1 MYDKFFDALAVLT
14 VVGVVFIVFAAP
26 FAVTI
31 DEPEQTPHNLNL
43 GVMADIKN
51 AAASVEP
58 FDPTPAF
65 EFKAAKEAAKANID
79 GALAIM
85 ETVNELQPEV
95 IALEYAGTFYLTM
108 YAATVEQCGN
118 TLGITASGRKVT
130 DDPTCHTVAVDP
142 AIIPLG
148 SYLIIEGYEGI
159 IFRADDTG
167 SAINGYDIDIFTT
180 SESESKTFNNVSGAK
195 VWIIKD

>member
-26 FAVTI
+26 FAVAI

-43 GVMADIKN
+43 GVMADVKN

-118 TLGITASGRKVT
+118 TLGITASGKKVT
-130 DDPTCHTVAVDP
+130 TNPECHTVAVDP
-142 AIIPLG
+142 KIIPLG
-148 SYLIIEGYEGI
+148 TKLIIEGYDGI
-159 IFRADDTG
+159 VFEATDTG
-167 SAINGYDIDIFTT
+167 GDIKNYWIDVFTD
-180 SESESKTFNNVSGAK
+180 SESESKQFNPTYAK
-195 VWIIKD
+195 VWVIKD

>member
-26 FAVTI
+26 FAVAM

-43 GVMADIKN
+43 GVMADVKN

-85 ETVNELQPEV
+85 EAVNELQPEV
-95 IALEYAGTFYLTM
+95 ITLEYAGTFYLTM

-118 TLGITASGRKVT
+118 TLGITASGKKVT
-130 DDPTCHTVAVDP
+130 TNPECHTVAVDP
-142 AIIPLG
+142 KIIPLG
-148 SYLIIEGYEGI
+148 TKLLIEGYDGI
-159 IFRADDTG
+159 VFEATDTG
-167 SAINGYDIDIFTT
+167 GDIKNYWIDIFTD
-180 SESESKTFNNVSGAK
+180 SESESKQFNPTYAK
-195 VWIIKD
+195 VWVIKD

>member
-1 MYDKFFDALAVLT
+1 MYEKLFDALAVLT

-26 FAVTI
+26 FAVAM

-43 GVMADIKN
+43 GVIADVKN

-118 TLGITASGRKVT
+118 TLGITASGKKVT
-130 DDPTCHTVAVDP
+130 TNPECHTVAVDP
-142 AIIPLG
+142 KIIPLG
-148 SYLIIEGYEGI
+148 TKLIIEGYDGI
-159 IFRADDTG
+159 VFEATDTG
-167 SAINGYDIDIFTT
+167 GDIKNYWIDVFTD
-180 SESESKTFNNVSGAK
+180 SESESKQFNPTYAK
-195 VWIIKD
+195 VWIIKE

>member
-26 FAVTI
+26 FAVAI

-43 GVMADIKN
+43 GVIADVKN

-118 TLGITASGRKVT
+118 TLGITASGKKVT
-130 DDPTCHTVAVDP
+130 TNPECHTVAVDP
-142 AIIPLG
+142 KIIPLG
-148 SYLIIEGYEGI
+148 TKLIIEGYDGI
-159 IFRADDTG
+159 VFEATDTG
-167 SAINGYDIDIFTT
+167 GDIKNYWIDIFTD
-180 SESESKTFNNVSGAK
+180 SESESKQFNPTYAK
-195 VWIIKD
+195 VWVIKD

>member
-1 MYDKFFDALAVLT
+1 MYDKFINALAVLT
-14 VVGVVFIVFAAP
+14 VVGVAFIAFAAP
-26 FAVTI
+26 FAIAI

-43 GVMADIKN
+43 GAITDIKN

-79 GALAIM
+79 DVLAIM

-118 TLGITASGRKVT
+118 TLGITASGKKVT
-130 DDPTCHTVAVDP
+130 TNPECHTIAVDP
-142 AIIPLG
+142 KIIPLG
-148 SYLIIEGYEGI
+148 TKLIIEGYDGI
-159 IFRADDTG
+159 VFEATDTG
-167 SAINGYDIDIFTT
+167 GDIKNYWIDIFTD
-180 SESESKTFNNVSGAK
+180 SESESKQFNPTYAQ
-195 VWIIKD
+195 VWVIKD

>member
-1 MYDKFFDALAVLT
+1 MYDKYFDALAVLT

-26 FAVTI
+26 FAVAI

-43 GVMADIKN
+43 GVMADVKN

-118 TLGITASGRKVT
+118 TLGITASGKKVT
-130 DDPTCHTVAVDP
+130 TNPECHTVAVDP
-142 AIIPLG
+142 KIIPLG
-148 SYLIIEGYEGI
+148 TKLIIEGYNGI
-159 IFRADDTG
+159 VFEATDTG
-167 SAINGYDIDIFTT
+167 GDIKNYWIDVYTD
-180 SESESKTFNNVSGAK
+180 SESESKQFNPTYAK

>member
-43 GVMADIKN
+43 GVMADVKN
-51 AAASVEP
+51 AAANVEP

-118 TLGITASGRKVT
+118 TLGITASGKKVT
-130 DDPTCHTVAVDP
+130 TNPECHTIAVDP
-142 AIIPLG
+142 KIIPLG
-148 SYLIIEGYEGI
+148 TKLIIEGYDGI
-159 IFRADDTG
+159 VFEATDTG
-167 SAINGYDIDIFTT
+167 GDIKNYWIDVFTD
-180 SESESKTFNNVSGAK
+180 SESESKQFNPTYAK
-195 VWIIKD
+195 AWIIKD

>member
-1 MYDKFFDALAVLT
+1 MYEKFFDALAVLT

-26 FAVTI
+26 FAVAM
-31 DEPEQTPHNLNL
+31 DETESTPHNLNL
-43 GVMADIKN
+43 GVMADVKN

-65 EFKAAKEAAKANID
+65 EFKAAKEAAKANMD

-95 IALEYAGTFYLTM
+95 IKLEYAGTFYLTM

-118 TLGITASGRKVT
+118 TLGITASGKKVT
-130 DDPTCHTVAVDP
+130 TNPECHTVAVDP
-142 AIIPLG
+142 KIIPLG
-148 SYLIIEGYEGI
+148 TKLIIEGYDGI
-159 IFRADDTG
+159 VFEATDTG
-167 SAINGYDIDIFTT
+167 GDIKNYWIDVFTD
-180 SESESKTFNNVSGAK
+180 SESESKQFNPTYAK
-195 VWIIKD
+195 VWVIKD

>member
-1 MYDKFFDALAVLT
+1 MYEKFFDALAVLT

-26 FAVTI
+26 FAVAI
-31 DEPEQTPHNLNL
+31 DEPEKTPHNLNL
-43 GVMADIKN
+43 GVMADVKN

-79 GALAIM
+79 DALAIM

-118 TLGITASGRKVT
+118 TLGITASGKKVT
-130 DDPTCHTVAVDP
+130 TNPECHTVAVDP
-142 AIIPLG
+142 KVIPLG
-148 SYLIIEGYEGI
+148 TKLLIEGYDGI
-159 IFRADDTG
+159 VFEATDTG
-167 SAINGYDIDIFTT
+167 SAINGNDVDIFTD
-180 SESESKTFNNVSGAK
+180 SESESKQFNPTYAK
-195 VWIIKD
+195 VWVIKD

>member
-1 MYDKFFDALAVLT
+1 MYEKFFNTLAVLT
-14 VVGVVFIVFAAP
+14 VVGVVFIVFTAP

-31 DEPEQTPHNLNL
+31 DEPEKTPHNLNL
-43 GVMADIKN
+43 GVMADVKN

-79 GALAIM
+79 DALAIM

-118 TLGITASGRKVT
+118 TLGITASGKKVT
-130 DDPTCHTVAVDP
+130 TNPECHTVAVDP
-142 AIIPLG
+142 KVIPLG
-148 SYLIIEGYEGI
+148 TKLIIEGYDGI
-159 IFRADDTG
+159 VFEATDTG
-167 SAINGYDIDIFTT
+167 SAINGNDVDIFTD
-180 SESESKTFNNVSGAK
+180 SESESKQFNPTYAK
-195 VWIIKD
+195 VWVIKD